1 MRPRAAHI
9 VVVAALFAALC
20 GCGRPARVIPAEK
33 LTRIYHDMFL
43 ADQWLRDN
51 SEARKV
57 ADTTLFF
64 DPIFRKHGYTFE
76 DYDRSVQY
84 YLDHPEQY
92 TKILNRAAD
101 RLRKEGERMQKA
113 ADELTA
119 RQLELDRFRKSYERK
134 DFSSDS
140 LRWAGIRSF
149 WPAAAD
155 TTAVADTVAV
165 ADTTAVR
172 DSAKVFWAAMTD
184 SLRARG
190 VPDSVVRRVIKNR
203 QQRNQ

>member
-9 VVVAALFAALC
+9 VLAATLFAALC

-33 LTRIYHDMFL
+33 MTRIYHDMFL

-64 DPIFRKHGYTFE
+64 DPIFRKHGYSFE

-84 YLDHPEQY
+84 YLDRPEQY

-134 DFSSDS
+134 DFSADS
-140 LRWAGIRSF
+140 LRWAAASIL
-149 WPAAAD
+149 WP
-155 TTAVADTVAV
+155 AV
-165 ADTTAVR
+165 ADTTALADTTMQADTVAVR
-172 DSAKVFWAAMTD
+172 DSAKLFWAAMTD

-190 VPDSVVRRVIKNR
+190 VPDSVALRVIKNR
-203 QQRNQ
+203 QQHNQ